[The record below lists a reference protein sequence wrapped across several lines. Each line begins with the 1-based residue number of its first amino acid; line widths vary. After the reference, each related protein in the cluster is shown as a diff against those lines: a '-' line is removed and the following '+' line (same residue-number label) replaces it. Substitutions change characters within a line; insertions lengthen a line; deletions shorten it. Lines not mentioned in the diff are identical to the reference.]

1 MVHQLDAGNN
11 HRNGPCF
18 ALGASINEEDDS
30 DTLLV
35 LFPLP
40 FYFLE
45 LLVGLLQAFVFAML
59 CAVYVKQST
68 DVHE

>member
-1 MVHQLDAGNN
+1 
-11 HRNGPCF
+11 
-18 ALGASINEEDDS
+18 
-30 DTLLV
+30 LV

>member
-1 MVHQLDAGNN
+1 MGSIGA
-11 HRNGPCF
+11 
-18 ALGASINEEDDS
+18 ALPPPLNWIALI
-30 DTLLV
+30 